1 MIKFT
6 HSHFERRHF
15 MKTKR
20 TLKVSLL
27 SLMLALCMLIGLS
40 SCGLFCKHEWKD
52 ATCTDPKT
60 CALCSKTEGDALGHT
75 GGNATCTQKAVCSV
89 CGAEYG
95 ELAAHTFTEEIVKD
109 EALKAEAS
117 CTNAETYYKSC
128 ACGAISTNAADVF
141 FVGTVSRHQYE
152 NNVCTVCG
160 FDATTPYYLNFV
172 SSFGTTDR
180 ISVKL
185 NNLVIENEIV
195 GTVQNATL
203 KKLSS
208 VDVAELEIYIDE
220 NGQLGG
226 AAHGKFKVSTVGGMD
241 VEATLDFKAIIDG
254 GYLYV
259 TYAGNNLKLSLEEL
273 LSDYLGS
280 TEDITASIPTEVLD
294 FATQTLAP
302 MIETLLEENK
312 ASINDLIGC
321 ALNIFFTFEDQADGS
336 VLVTLSRDKLLALNE
351 ALATKSVAEVIDIY
365 FGANTFEGIVDSV
378 FEILDLK
385 LCDVPTYLKDNGID
399 YDTLVAKIEELLPL
413 LGAPEGLDIDELLK
427 NSEISNNTIGML
439 VFGTEDNSYKA
450 EMEENFVQP
459 LRETSV
465 YELIN
470 APETF
475 ADQVNDA
482 IGQICDSLTLSI
494 ATQKDGA
501 FTSVHVDLNKMA
513 VSGSS
518 DSFGNSS
525 NIYAT
530 LSLDVVANG
539 KINVT
544 WSNIIE
550 QINTALVPIPEEAK
564 KELEC
569 RSNEDFGWT
578 ETVDFQNTTYEC
590 QVYYVTVYQRDFDS
604 VSSITATQ
612 QKDNWVLYNVQVAQT
627 EYDYELLLCEEN
639 GETQMFIRNGYT
651 WEIAKL
657 EATGSG
663 FNAIYEDDTTK
674 NIIISNEDTM
684 MLTTAKLYPML
695 FDEIYA
701 EDGWGTVSYYYN
713 TSTGEYS
720 MEYPLK

>member
-1 MIKFT
+1 
-6 HSHFERRHF
+6 

-40 SCGLFCKHEWKD
+40 SCSLFCKHEWKD

-60 CALCSKTEGDALGHT
+60 CTRCSKTEGDALGHT
-75 GGNATCTQKAVCSV
+75 GGNATCSQKAVCSV

-95 ELAAHTFTEEIVKD
+95 DLAAHTFTEEIVKD
-109 EALKAEAS
+109 EALKAAAS
-117 CTNAETYYKSC
+117 CANAATYYKSC
-128 ACGAISTNAADVF
+128 TCGAISTNAADVF
-141 FVGTVSRHQYE
+141 FVGTASRHQYE

-180 ISVKL
+180 ISVTLK
-185 NNLVIENEIV
+185 NLVIGHEIV
-195 GTVQNATL
+195 GTVQDAAL
-203 KKLSS
+203 KEIST

-226 AAHGKFKVSTVGGMD
+226 AAHGKFKVSTTGAMD
-241 VEATLDFKAIIDG
+241 VDATVDFKAIIDD

-259 TYAGNNLKLSLEEL
+259 TYADNHLKLSFEEL

-294 FATQTLAP
+294 FAIETLAP
-302 MIETLLEENK
+302 MIETLFEENK

-321 ALNIFFTFEDQADGS
+321 TLNIFFTFEDQADGS
-336 VLVTLSRDKLLALNE
+336 VLVTLSKDKLLALNE
-351 ALATKSVAEVIDIY
+351 ALATKPVAEVINIY
-365 FGANTFEGIVDSV
+365 FGANTFDTIVDSA

-399 YDTLVAKIEELLPL
+399 YDTLVAEIEALLPTL
-413 LGAPEGLDIDELLK
+413 DAPEMDIDELLT
-427 NSEISNNTIGML
+427 NSELSDSTIGML
-439 VFGTEDNSYKA
+439 VFGLEDTSYKA
-450 EMEENFVQP
+450 EIEENVIP
-459 LRETSV
+459 RLREKSV

-475 ADQVNDA
+475 VDQVDDVIA
-482 IGQICDSLTLSI
+482 QIFDSLNFSI
-494 ATQKDGA
+494 VTKKDGA
-501 FTSVHVDLNKMA
+501 FTSVHVELNKLE
-513 VSGSS
+513 VGGSS

-525 NIYAT
+525 TIYVT
-530 LSLDVVANG
+530 FSLDIVADG

-544 WSNIIE
+544 WSDIIE
-550 QINTALVPIPEEAK
+550 QINNSLVPIPEEAK
-564 KELEC
+564 QELEC
-569 RSNEDFGWT
+569 GSYDNSGWT
-578 ETVDFQNTTYEC
+578 ETIDFQDNTYDC
-590 QVYYVTVYQRDFDS
+590 QIYYVTVAQKDFDS
-604 VSSITATQ
+604 IGAISTTQ

-627 EYDYELLLCEEN
+627 EYYYEFLVCEEN
-639 GETQMFIRNGYT
+639 GEAQMFLRNGYT
-651 WEIAKL
+651 WELAKI

-663 FNAIYEDDTTK
+663 YNAIYEDGTTK
-674 NIIISNEDTM
+674 NIIIANEDTM
-684 MLTTAKLYPML
+684 MMTTAKLYPML

-701 EDGWGTVSYYYN
+701 EDDWGSVSYYYN
-713 TSTGEYS
+713 TATGEYS
-720 MEYPLK
+720 MEHPFN